1 MKKLLPTDLWAI
13 EVPEDGYD
21 FSVLFLDPYF
31 RVRCE
36 LPSTELVDISGG
48 FALFYKDFGGK
59 SKYPKDVSVIGT
71 VTKDSIDFD
80 AEPFLIKNGPLT
92 KDRVYLFED
101 YTECSLGF
109 ENAQESFYSLLQA
122 NGFHFVNP
130 CDKPETEYD
139 SEGHPHY
146 PLQEYIDEWQKYE
159 NALVKKL
166 LILQHI

>member
-1 MKKLLPTDLWAI
+1 MKQLLPTNLWVI
-13 EVPEDGYD
+13 EVPEDAIEFKQFDRKNSICY
-21 FSVLFLDPYF
+21 FS
-31 RVRCE
+31 RC
-36 LPSTELVDISGG
+36 D
-48 FALFYKDFGGK
+48 
-59 SKYPKDVSVIGT
+59 KYWHWIDAHFNFSVIGT
-71 VTKDSIDFD
+71 VTKNSIDFD

-101 YTECSLGF
+101 YTEHSLGF
-109 ENAQESFYSLLQA
+109 ENSQESFYSLLQV

-166 LILQHI
+166 LILQRI